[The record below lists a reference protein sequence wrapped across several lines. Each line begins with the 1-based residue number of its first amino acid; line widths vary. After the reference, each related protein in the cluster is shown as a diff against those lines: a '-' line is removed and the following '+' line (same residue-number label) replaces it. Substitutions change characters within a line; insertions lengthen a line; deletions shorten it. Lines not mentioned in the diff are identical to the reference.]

1 MVGRP
6 QMRLKK
12 IAVSFAVCG
21 AMLVAAPSAFAV
33 SAAQSGYSFPAGS
46 VQEQL
51 GQNSNS
57 NAEGATQSSESGS
70 EGTTAT
76 ASTPAA
82 ENSKLPFT
90 GLDIGLVIGAGGVLL
105 AMGFG
110 IRRLSRA
117 PTA

>member
-6 QMRLKK
+6 HMRLRN

-21 AMLVAAPSAFAV
+21 AMLAAAPSAFAV

-51 GQNSNS
+51 GQSSNS
-57 NAEGATQSSESGS
+57 TAAEPARQESESSSGS
-70 EGTTAT
+70 AAT
-76 ASTPAA
+76 PVAA
-82 ENSKLPFT
+82 ENNSKLPFT
-90 GLDIGLVIGAGGVLL
+90 GLDIGLVIGAGAVLL
-105 AMGFG
+105 AMGVG
-110 IRRLSRA
+110 IRRLSRT